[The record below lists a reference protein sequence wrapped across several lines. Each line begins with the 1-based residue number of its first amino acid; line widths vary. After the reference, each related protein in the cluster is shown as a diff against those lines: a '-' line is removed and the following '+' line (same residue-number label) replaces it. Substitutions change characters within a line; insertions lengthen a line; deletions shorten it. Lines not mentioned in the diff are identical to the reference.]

1 MYIRNH
7 RRLRVAP
14 ASVHTAGIVLMSLSC
29 LLFLACLRIP
39 RTYVKSLTELLLVGN
54 TFTNEDAVLFSVILA
69 LNHRLKTAL
78 LTFNYQSFYSLQGC
92 LFMYNKQDPVCSLL
106 ARPPISWLVYTHFL
120 VPLKIII
127 IKVSIKTC
135 ETP

>member
-69 LNHRLKTAL
+69 LNHKIKTAL

-106 ARPPISWLVYTHFL
+106 ARPPISWLVFTHFL